1 MTVAGHPTGEDLSRL
16 VDGELAGAE
25 RTALEEHLGGCSA
38 CRASFDALAQAD
50 TALRRSARTSAAARR
65 VPERGA
71 GCLPEGTL
79 VALAH
84 GALDPSA
91 AEHAELH
98 LARCDACLVAAGEAI
113 ALRRALA
120 TASAVAVPEALKSR
134 VASRWTP
141 AEEKK
146 TAAGVVVRLVRGALE
161 LVERTLGEGILGIEP
176 LAVATPVVR
185 GTNGSPL
192 SFVIRAPGAE
202 IRATLVPDGDV
213 VALTLALRDLDGRGL
228 AGQRVALRR
237 QRRAIFSART
247 DETGELSTP
256 NLERGV
262 YEVSCPGI
270 ATDFR
275 LDLRS

>member
-1 MTVAGHPTGEDLSRL
+1 MTQQRGCPEGETLSRL
-16 VDGELAGAE
+16 LDGELSAADRAAVEGHLPGCSTCSGEIAALRGAVDAGRRLAHARVLE
-25 RTALEEHLGGCSA
+25 RRALE
-38 CRASFDALAQAD
+38 
-50 TALRRSARTSAAARR
+50 RRD
-65 VPERGA
+65 
-71 GCLPEGTL
+71 GCLPDGTL

-84 GALDPSA
+84 GTLPGPA
-91 AEHAELH
+91 AESAELH
-98 LARCDACLVAAGEAI
+98 LAGCDPCLQAAADAI
-113 ALRRALA
+113 ALQRTLA
-120 TASAVAVPEALKSR
+120 AAAAAEVPEALTRR
-134 VASRWTP
+134 VASRWAPRRQQP
-141 AEEKK
+141 AS
-146 TAAGVVVRLVRGALE
+146 VVVRLVRGALE
-161 LVERTLGEGILGIEP
+161 LVERHLGAGVVAVEP
-176 LAVATPVVR
+176 LAVAVPVVR
-185 GTNGSPL
+185 GTNGTPL

-213 VALTLALRDLDGRGL
+213 VALTLALRDAEGRAL

-247 DETGELSTP
+247 DEAGELATP